1 VASLQDYAQLKA
13 FYNGSPITQ
22 ITSIRITTNSGNVR
36 VDLLNEGLGGFT
48 NGTGDVTIEIGFAV
62 PVTGLEFDYQQDAA
76 NHEYVDLQIFIG
88 RASYAGRGKIE
99 TNDISQSTGAA
110 VEGTFTWVGELKP
123 FE

>member
-1 VASLQDYAQLKA
+1 MALQDYAQIKA

-22 ITSIRITTNSGNVR
+22 ITSCRLTTNSGNVR
-36 VDLLNEGLGGFT
+36 VDLMNEGLGGFT

-62 PVTGLEFDYQQDAA
+62 PLGGLEFDYQQDAA
-76 NHEYVDLQIFIG
+76 NHEYVDMQVFIG

-110 VEGTFTWVGELKP
+110 IEGTFTWVGELAA

>member
-1 VASLQDYAQLKA
+1 LALQDYAQKKA

-22 ITSIRITTNSGNVR
+22 ITSVSMTTNSGNVR

-62 PVTGLEFDYQQDAA
+62 PIGGTEFTFQQDAA
-76 NHEYVDLQIFIG
+76 NHEFVDLQVFIG
-88 RASYAGRGKIE
+88 RLSYTGRGKIE
-99 TNDISQSTGAA
+99 SCQISQSTGAA
-110 VEGTFTWVGELKP
+110 IEGTFTWLGELKP